1 MVGEA
6 NIHVLVVDDEE
17 VMRSLFTDILQDKGY
32 MVTAVADGREA
43 KEKVKNT
50 FFQIAFLDVHMPVMN
65 GVQTLHAIR
74 QVSPNTAVIMMDSF
88 PDLLLEEAEKGG
100 ALTCIHKPFNIR
112 EVIEVIESAIK
123 GK

>member
-1 MVGEA
+1 
-6 NIHVLVVDDEE
+6 
-17 VMRSLFTDILQDKGY
+17 
-32 MVTAVADGREA
+32 
-43 KEKVKNT
+43 
-50 FFQIAFLDVHMPVMN
+50 
-65 GVQTLHAIR
+65 
-74 QVSPNTAVIMMDSF
+74 MMDSF